1 MTWSPEYLK
10 LQKQVSTMG
19 VFLDLLVVVT
29 VFVMATHA
37 GA

>member
-1 MTWSPEYLK
+1 VAGLRQLTIGGAA
-10 LQKQVSTMG
+10 LQ
-19 VFLDLLVVVT
+19 LIVVVT